1 MTGGDPGVEA
11 AWPLA
16 VVFVGSLAAFV
27 TVATTVAARLRR
39 GEPLVAWRTHAEVP
53 WDVADVGIVVAMYLF
68 GAMLIERLA
77 VQPVTLFDRLVNNG
91 VLALAATLAAIA
103 WLASRGADAAALGF
117 RSPGLLHAVR
127 LAVGGVALVQ
137 LPLLLMAAGLNAI
150 VPYEHPILE
159 FLDDARGPAAALVVF
174 TSAVVIAPLAEEFF
188 FRRVLQGWLEKRF
201 AAHPGVAVLI
211 ASAAFAAAHQ
221 GQGLAFLP
229 LFPLAIV
236 LGVLTERTG
245 SILPAVLLH
254 AMFNAVSVF
263 LMLVR
268 PLAVPGPAG

>member
-1 MTGGDPGVEA
+1 MTDGEPGVEA
-11 AWPLA
+11 AWPVA

-27 TVATTVAARLRR
+27 TAATIAVGRRRR
-39 GEPLVAWRTHAEVP
+39 GEPLVAWRPHAAVP
-53 WDVADVGIVVAMYLF
+53 WDAADVGIVIAIYLF
-68 GAMLIERLA
+68 LAMLIERFA
-77 VQPVTLFDRLVNNG
+77 AQPVMLFDRLVNNG
-91 VLALAATLAAIA
+91 ALALAATLGAIA

-117 RSPGLLHAVR
+117 RSPGFGATVR
-127 LAVGGVALVQ
+127 LAAGGVALVQ
-137 LPLLLMAAGLNAI
+137 LPLLIMAAGLNAI
-150 VPYEHPILE
+150 VPYDHPILE
-159 FLDDARGPAAALVVF
+159 FLDTARGPAASLLVF

-201 AAHPGVAVLI
+201 SARPGMAVLI

-236 LGVLTERTG
+236 LGVITERTG